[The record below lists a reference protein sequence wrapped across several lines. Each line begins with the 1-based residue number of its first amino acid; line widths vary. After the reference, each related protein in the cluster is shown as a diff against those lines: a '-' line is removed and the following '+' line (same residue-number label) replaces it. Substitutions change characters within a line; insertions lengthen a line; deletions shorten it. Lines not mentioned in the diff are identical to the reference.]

1 MATERPTTYQ
11 IIGCAMAV
19 HNELGP
25 GLREG
30 IYQRA
35 LAVKLDAAGLAHA
48 EEYPVRVWI
57 DDYDV
62 GLLYLDHLVDE
73 SIIVE
78 VKALKH
84 KLTDDEVGQVITYLA
99 ATGLKEGI
107 LLNFAGKSLE
117 YRRIYP
123 PRKID
128 TWRQRVHRYT
138 WRPPDMPPA
147 NQQLSHQIPNHRQQ

>member
-1 MATERPTTYQ
+1 
-11 IIGCAMAV
+11 MAV

-30 IYQRA
+30 IYQRT
-35 LAVKLDAAGLAHA
+35 LAVKLDSAGLVH
-48 EEYPVRVWI
+48 EEERTVQVFV
-57 DDYDV
+57 DGFDV

-84 KLTDDEVGQVITYLA
+84 KLTDGEIGQVITYLA
-99 ATGLKEGI
+99 ATGFKVGL

-117 YRRIYP
+117 YKRIYP
-123 PRKID
+123 PRKVTAWQHRI
-128 TWRQRVHRYT
+128 RRYT
-138 WRPPDMPPA
+138 WQPPE
-147 NQQLSHQIPNHRQQ
+147 QRQQ